1 MRWAWTKF
9 GGIFLCIGN
18 SDIHL
23 RQHVWA
29 SMPFLYTKQNWNNP
43 TKMRAVVC
51 EVQTFP
57 YSSFSIS
64 LIYHFGQ
71 KKNLPK
77 LVLCFQIF
85 FGSYSPLTRHP
96 IQPFF
101 GLPLFFRYLYSFL
114 ICSTCS
120 TAILLLPNS
129 DSQPTYLSQMLW
141 ENLEAMRLAI

>member
-29 SMPFLYTKQNWNNP
+29 SMPFLYPKQNWNNP

-64 LIYHFGQ
+64 LNKSYASKSFLVHILSLLDIQF
-71 KKNLPK
+71 NLF
-77 LVLCFQIF
+77 LVCLF
-85 FGSYSPLTRHP
+85 
-96 IQPFF
+96 
-101 GLPLFFRYLYSFL
+101 FFRYLYSFL

-120 TAILLLPNS
+120 PAILLSPNS
-129 DSQPTYLSQMLW
+129 DSQPISLKCF
-141 ENLEAMRLAI
+141 ERI

>member
-9 GGIFLCIGN
+9 EGIFLCIGN

-29 SMPFLYTKQNWNNP
+29 SMPFLYPKQNWNNP

-64 LIYHFGQ
+64 LNKSYASKSFLVHILPLLDIQFNLFLVCLFFLDTYIRSSSAQ
-71 KKNLPK
+71 LALLQYYYYQIQIPNLP
-77 LVLCFQIF
+77 I
-85 FGSYSPLTRHP
+85 
-96 IQPFF
+96 
-101 GLPLFFRYLYSFL
+101 YLK
-114 ICSTCS
+114 CSER
-120 TAILLLPNS
+120 I
-129 DSQPTYLSQMLW
+129 
-141 ENLEAMRLAI
+141 